1 MSAAECYGGTT
12 LLTGETLMFSGNEF
26 DMNSFALFAAAIM
39 IGVSSSA
46 VAQTVEPAYKA
57 APDTYKVIFE
67 DNNFRVIEANHK
79 KGVRDKMHSH
89 PVPFVVYNLTD
100 CKTRLYTPDGATK
113 EVAGKAGTASANP
126 VIAAHAAENIGDAD
140 CKQIFVEKK

>member
-1 MSAAECYGGTT
+1 MAAPECYGGTT

-26 DMNSFALFAAAIM
+26 DMSSFALFAAAIM

-57 APDTYKVIFE
+57 APDTYKIIFE

-113 EVAGKAGTASANP
+113 EVAGKAGMASANP

>member
-57 APDTYKVIFE
+57 APDTYKVILE

>member
-1 MSAAECYGGTT
+1 
-12 LLTGETLMFSGNEF
+12 MFSGNEF

-39 IGVSSSA
+39 IGVSSFA

-79 KGVRDKMHSH
+79 GRS
-89 PVPFVVYNLTD
+89 
-100 CKTRLYTPDGATK
+100 R
-113 EVAGKAGTASANP
+113 
-126 VIAAHAAENIGDAD
+126 
-140 CKQIFVEKK
+140 

>member
-67 DNNFRVIEANHK
+67 DNNFRVTEANHK

>member
-26 DMNSFALFAAAIM
+26 DMNSFAPFAAAIM

>member
-26 DMNSFALFAAAIM
+26 DMNSFALFADAIM

-57 APDTYKVIFE
+57 APDTYKVILE

-126 VIAAHAAENIGDAD
+126 VRLLHTPPKTSATPIAS
-140 CKQIFVEKK
+140 KFS

>member
-57 APDTYKVIFE
+57 APDTYKVILE

-100 CKTRLYTPDGATK
+100 CKTRLYTP
-113 EVAGKAGTASANP
+113 GTASANP
-126 VIAAHAAENIGDAD
+126 VRLLHTPPKTSATPIAS
-140 CKQIFVEKK
+140 KFS

>member
-1 MSAAECYGGTT
+1 MAAPECYGVTT
-12 LLTGETLMFSGNEF
+12 LLIGETLMFSGNEF

>member
-57 APDTYKVIFE
+57 APDTYKVILE

-113 EVAGKAGTASANP
+113 EVAGKAGTATANP

>member
-1 MSAAECYGGTT
+1 MVKGLTVPMSAPECYGGTA
-12 LLTGETLMFSGNEF
+12 LLIGETLMFSGNEF

-67 DNNFRVIEANHK
+67 DNNFRVIEPQ
-79 KGVRDKMHSH
+79 KGRS
-89 PVPFVVYNLTD
+89 
-100 CKTRLYTPDGATK
+100 
-113 EVAGKAGTASANP
+113 
-126 VIAAHAAENIGDAD
+126 
-140 CKQIFVEKK
+140 